1 MASATMPNPQASAPS
16 PQGGGGASPQA
27 NPLQDTLGKI
37 AMALKQISTQ
47 NTTIQPELEV
57 AVSALVQAIQ
67 KSSQQAPG
75 NPQQSAPAA
84 PPQGA

>member
-1 MASATMPNPQASAPS
+1 
-16 PQGGGGASPQA
+16 
-27 NPLQDTLGKI
+27 
-37 AMALKQISTQ
+37 MALKQISTQ